1 MTDKLL
7 LWITWIV
14 PWFSLLFLKKDMI
27 KRYMPVAVFTAL
39 LVTIV
44 FEIAYALRWWEML
57 ERIVPWGTITNVSFV
72 YGLFIVGTIWIFYF
86 TYRNFWLFLAVN
98 AAVDALQA
106 FVFDGLFEGRVYRL
120 VRINDFQVFLLMIG
134 IAFVI
139 YGYQKWQEGVFA
151 KEAQPPRSPVVG
163 LRNPFRRKAKA

>member
-1 MTDKLL
+1 MTVKLL
-7 LWITWIV
+7 LWIAWLV
-14 PWFSLLFLKKDMI
+14 PWFSLLFLKQDVV
-27 KRYMPVAVFTAL
+27 KRYMPVSVFTAL

-44 FEIAYALRWWEML
+44 FEIAYALRWWEL
-57 ERIVPWGTITNVSFV
+57 TEWIVPWGFITNVSFV
-72 YGLFIVGTIWIFYF
+72 YGLFVVGTIWIFYF

-120 VRINDFQVFLLMIG
+120 VRVNDFHVFLLMVG

-139 YGYQKWQEGVFA
+139 YGYQRWQEGIFA
-151 KEAQPPRSPVVG
+151 GGGQTPRSLEFG